1 MGLGIFCSN
10 PIHDLFAYQGCH
22 STAQNFL
29 FWLPRISCDYP
40 RSVQDSPQYAKL
52 LVEKSREEKNSP
64 YRLAVVGSMTPLTY
78 FSKPSDACNKSVNSH
93 ENIYQ
98 SYEALWNEGVCL
110 KITTSIGTWE
120 IDVMRQRWISSKE
133 VLCCFSRERRHDK
146 LWFLEQRWY
155 QELGI
160 YMNIFFASFWRFF
173 ISASYAPETYSII
186 QALYLLC
193 FLYET
198 FIHGFP
204 LCCKQTWSFLDMI
217 NITQYVHT
225 Y

>member
-1 MGLGIFCSN
+1 VGLGIFCSN

-22 STAQNFL
+22 STAQDFL
-29 FWLPRISCDYP
+29 FWLPRISFDYP

-110 KITTSIGTWE
+110 KITTSIGT
-120 IDVMRQRWISSKE
+120 
-133 VLCCFSRERRHDK
+133 
-146 LWFLEQRWY
+146 
-155 QELGI
+155 
-160 YMNIFFASFWRFF
+160 
-173 ISASYAPETYSII
+173 
-186 QALYLLC
+186 
-193 FLYET
+193 
-198 FIHGFP
+198 
-204 LCCKQTWSFLDMI
+204 
-217 NITQYVHT
+217 
-225 Y
+225 